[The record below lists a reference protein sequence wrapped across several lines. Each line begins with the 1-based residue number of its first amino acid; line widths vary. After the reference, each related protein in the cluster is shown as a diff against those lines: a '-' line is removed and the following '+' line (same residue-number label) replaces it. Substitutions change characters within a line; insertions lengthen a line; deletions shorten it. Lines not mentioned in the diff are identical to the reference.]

1 MAHQRLSE
9 HEVSSTPPA
18 PPPTVE
24 PVVERLTH
32 QDVPEVA
39 TLLKR
44 VWDAQRSEL
53 PAELLKSWEP
63 TPLEFMSLMEGVTFF
78 AARREGRL
86 IGLIGCELEGRS
98 AHFHTLV
105 VDPAARRHGV
115 GRALTRAAIDWARRN
130 GCPSAW
136 FDSLSRFTAIPPLLK
151 RLGFTEAGVLHRHLW
166 NEDVS
171 YFEQVL

>member
-1 MAHQRLSE
+1 VAPQRHSE
-9 HEVSSTPPA
+9 HEESSAKPTPPE
-18 PPPTVE
+18 VGV

-32 QDVPEVA
+32 HDVPEVA

-53 PAELLKSWEP
+53 PAELVKLWEP

-78 AARREGRL
+78 AARRDGRL

-105 VDPAARRHGV
+105 VDPATRRQGV
-115 GRALTRAAIDWARRN
+115 GSALARAAIDWARRN
-130 GCPSAW
+130 GCPSVW

-151 RLGFTEAGVLHRHLW
+151 RVGFSEAGVLHRHLW

-171 YFEQVL
+171 YFEQIL